1 MCAAGPNTDSCQG
14 DSGGPLVAH
23 EGSSYV
29 LAGTQLKCALN
40 LHQKSAKC
48 FLWYFKDDVPNNILK
63 VAVLAASNILNF
75 DAIFTPN
82 LMQICFK

>member
-1 MCAAGPNTDSCQG
+1 MMCAAGPNTDSCQG

-40 LHQKSAKC
+40 LHQKNA
-48 FLWYFKDDVPNNILK
+48 FYDILK
-63 VAVLAASNILNF
+63 MMFQMTFLKGAVLAASK
-75 DAIFTPN
+75 
-82 LMQICFK
+82 QYS